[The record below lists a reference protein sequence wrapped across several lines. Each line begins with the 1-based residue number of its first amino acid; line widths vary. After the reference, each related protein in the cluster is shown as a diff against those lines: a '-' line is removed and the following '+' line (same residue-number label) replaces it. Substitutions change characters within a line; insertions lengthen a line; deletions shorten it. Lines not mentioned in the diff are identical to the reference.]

1 MSTTGTVTRIFS
13 VLLVLAGSA
22 LASPVVGRDPFII
35 FLRDCCNKADANHQ
49 SHGSL
54 ALLNS
59 VSGDKKAA
67 ANVEKLS
74 TPTNNDKANVEKQ
87 NVARCM
93 RNLLLRIS

>member
-1 MSTTGTVTRIFS
+1 
-13 VLLVLAGSA
+13 
-22 LASPVVGRDPFII
+22 
-35 FLRDCCNKADANHQ
+35 
-49 SHGSL
+49 
-54 ALLNS
+54 LLNS

-93 RNLLLRIS
+93 RNLLLRILLTKSIGSL